1 MNLSKAIRQ
10 VCVTAACVMLG
21 TATVFAADM
30 GQASGSNVNVR
41 EAAGTDAAVLGQIS
55 SGTDYQVTGKS
66 GSWYQISYQGQNGF
80 VSSEF
85 FHLTETEGT
94 VTASGVNIRAEATTN
109 SNVLG
114 SVNAGDTLT
123 AVGRLD
129 GWYQIEFNGQEAYI
143 SEDYLS
149 GDYLS
154 SLSVSG
160 NTDPQITPAAAEV
173 KYAVVTAQSGLKLR
187 KEASTNSIVLT
198 VLPYGTVVDVD
209 RQGTEWVRVITEDGQ
224 KGYVSA
230 EYVSVRSGEAPSR
243 GSSTASSAKGEE
255 IVAYAEQFIGTPYV
269 WGGTNLNTGVDCS
282 GFVYA
287 VFRDFSISLNR
298 SSASMASNGVA
309 VSKSDLQA
317 GDLVFFNAGGD
328 SGISHVGIYMGDGN
342 YIHSTDGAAYGVTV
356 TSMSSSYSANTY
368 VTARRVIR

>member
-10 VCVTAACVMLG
+10 VCVTATCVMLG

-41 EAAGTDAAVLGQIS
+41 EAAGTSASVLGQIS
-55 SGTDYQVTGKS
+55 SGTEYQVTGKS
-66 GSWYQISYQGQNGF
+66 GDWYQISYNGQNGF
-80 VSSEF
+80 VSSEYF
-85 FHLTETEGT
+85 QLTETEGT
-94 VTASGVNIRAEATTN
+94 VTGSGVNIRAEATTS

-123 AVGRLD
+123 AVGRAD
-129 GWYQIEFNGQEAYI
+129 GWYQVEYNGQEAYI
-143 SEDYLS
+143 SKDYLS

-154 SLSVSG
+154 SLTVIG

-173 KYAVVTAQSGLKLR
+173 KYAVVTSQSGLNLR

-243 GSSTASSAKGEE
+243 GSSASSAKGAE
-255 IVAYAEQFIGTPYV
+255 IVSYAKQFIGTPYV

-287 VFRDFSISLNR
+287 VFRDFGISLNR

-317 GDLVFFNAGGD
+317 GDLVFFNTGGD
-328 SGISHVGIYMGDGN
+328 STISHVGIYMGDGN
-342 YIHSTDGAAYGVTV
+342 YIHSTDGAAYGVTI
-356 TSMSSSYSANTY
+356 TSMSSTYSVNTY

>member
-30 GQASGSNVNVR
+30 GQATGSNVNVR
-41 EAAGTDAAVLGQIS
+41 EAAGTSAAVLGQIS
-55 SGTDYQVTGKS
+55 GGTDYQVTGKS
-66 GSWYQISYQGQNGF
+66 GSWYQISYNGQNGF
-80 VSSEF
+80 VSDDYF
-85 FHLTETEGT
+85 QLTKTDGT
-94 VTASGVNIRAEATTN
+94 VTGSGVNIRAEATTS

-114 SVNAGDTLT
+114 SVNVGDTLT
-123 AVGRLD
+123 AVGRND
-129 GWYQIEFNGQEAYI
+129 GWYQVEFNGQEAYI
-143 SEDYLS
+143 SKDYLS

-154 SLSVSG
+154 SLTVIGSA
-160 NTDPQITPAAAEV
+160 DPQITQAAAEV
-173 KYAVVTAQSGLKLR
+173 KYAVVTSQSGLNLR

-209 RQGTEWVRVITEDGQ
+209 RQGTEWVRVITEDGL

-230 EYVSVRSGEAPSR
+230 DYVSVRSGEEPSR
-243 GSSTASSAKGEE
+243 GSSASSAKGEE
-255 IVAYAEQFIGTPYV
+255 IISYAKQFIGTPYV

-287 VFRDFSISLNR
+287 VFRDFGISLNR
-298 SSASMASNGVA
+298 SSSSMASNGVA

-317 GDLVFFNAGGD
+317 GDLVFFNTGGD
-328 SGISHVGIYMGDGN
+328 STISHVGIYMGDGN

-356 TSMSSSYSANTY
+356 TSLSSSYSANTY